1 MAESLR
7 MYFLFFYAIGL
18 AVLLVKVMP
27 SAFGAPPGEIEASGA
42 SRALPAVLLPWN
54 WLVPPLLILLRLG
67 EIDAMWA
74 PLRIVG
80 VGLSVYAAV
89 FLLWATATLGRFL
102 VPQAVVFRDHELVTN
117 GPLRHVRHPAYSGDL
132 ALWLGA
138 ALGTLN
144 LGLLLLW
151 PLAVIGNFLQSRVEE
166 DLLRTKFGAS
176 YESYARRTPRFIPRP
191 WLPKD

>member
-1 MAESLR
+1 MAEALR

-27 SAFGAPPGEIEASGA
+27 SAFRAPPGEINASGA
-42 SRALPAVLLPWN
+42 SRVLPALLLPWN
-54 WLVPPLLILLRLG
+54 WLTPPLLILLHLG
-67 EIDAMWA
+67 EIAATWT

-80 VGLSVYAAV
+80 VVLSLYAAL

-144 LGLLLLW
+144 LVLLLLW
-151 PLAVIGNFLQSRVEE
+151 PLAALGSFVQSRVEE
-166 DLLRTKFGAS
+166 ELLRTKFGAS
-176 YESYARRTPRFIPRP
+176 YESYARRTPRVIPRP
-191 WLPKD
+191 WLPKG